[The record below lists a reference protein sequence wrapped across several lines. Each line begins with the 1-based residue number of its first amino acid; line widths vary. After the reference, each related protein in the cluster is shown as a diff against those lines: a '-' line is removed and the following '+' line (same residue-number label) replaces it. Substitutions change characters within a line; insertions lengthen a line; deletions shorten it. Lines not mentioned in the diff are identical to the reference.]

1 MENPARNHLSYK
13 SKSLIKMKSKPLLLL
28 ASFVISQLCYAQQTK
43 IPKNL
48 NQAIL
53 LLQTDCSDSLKALI
67 KKTAD
72 DKLVNLNWPWGGDY
86 KTISNWLNNKNDNI
100 DRYLVKNGI
109 KYIPNQETVILIAF
123 KKKLLNL
130 PIGEKLIF
138 KPYQEIELNW
148 SREDAIRSI
157 TDSLRGIYI
166 PKDINDCFTQIDKF
180 WSDSTKNQ
188 VKLWSENE
196 FTAKAHL
203 GFGTWM
209 RNNWQLW
216 GGSRLSKYFNDM
228 GVSNPEDMSGI
239 ILASYHR
246 HLLGVPV
253 NLNEQLNFY
262 KEYWARVKREDT
274 MSKIKAFSEYKIGD
288 TVIYKY
294 RYDYVSK
301 KQENDSD
308 NDVCKALGVIKR
320 KNDTTFQLQVKII
333 ETCDTKGIIIYDSKD
348 SYIYDKHLKQ
358 WLKPKRRQIIKAHP
372 NEIKWF
378 NYDFWETKD

>member
-1 MENPARNHLSYK
+1 
-13 SKSLIKMKSKPLLLL
+13 MKSKFLV
-28 ASFVISQLCYAQQTK
+28 FVVIFLTCQSGYAQQTK

-48 NQAIL
+48 SQSLL
-53 LLQTDCSDSLKALI
+53 LLQADCSDTLKTLI

-72 DKLVNLNWPWGGDY
+72 DKLVNLSWPWGGDY
-86 KTISNWLNNKNDNI
+86 KTISNWLNNKDEKI

-109 KYIPNQETVILIAF
+109 KYISNQESVILIAF
-123 KKKLLNL
+123 KRKLLNQ
-130 PIGEKLIF
+130 PINEKQIF
-138 KPYQEIELNW
+138 KPYQELELKW
-148 SREDAIRSI
+148 SKEDAIRST

-166 PKDINDCFTQIDKF
+166 PKDINECFTQIDKF
-180 WSDSTKNQ
+180 WSDSTKKQ
-188 VKLWSENE
+188 VKSWTENE

-209 RNNWQLW
+209 RNNWGLW

-228 GVSNPEDMSGI
+228 GISNPEDMSGI

-246 HLLGVPV
+246 YLLDNPV

-262 KEYWARVKREDT
+262 KDYWAKARREDT
-274 MSKIKAFSEYKIGD
+274 VRKIKEFHEYKLGD
-288 TVIYKY
+288 TVVYKY

-301 KQENDSD
+301 EQEDKSD
-308 NDVCKALGVIKR
+308 NDVCKALGVIKE
-320 KNDTTFQLQVKII
+320 KNDTAFRLQVKII

-348 SYIYDKHLKQ
+348 SYVYDKHLKQ
-358 WLKPKRRQIIKAHP
+358 WIKPKKRSIIRAHI

-378 NYDFWETKD
+378 DYDFWETKD